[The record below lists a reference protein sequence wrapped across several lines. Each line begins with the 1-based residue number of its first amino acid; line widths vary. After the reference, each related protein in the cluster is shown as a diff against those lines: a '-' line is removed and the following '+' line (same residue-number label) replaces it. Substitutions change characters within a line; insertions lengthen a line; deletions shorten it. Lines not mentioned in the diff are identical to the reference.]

1 FLDSAITCLGAPD
14 TVAVLGRPSELH
26 RVTIRIEEWLGL
38 RRADDKRPAI
48 SRVLERLITYMNKH
62 YMERLQ
68 LRDLAAEVKL
78 SPEHLDHL
86 FSAAVGIGVM
96 HFRMMVRI
104 EAARDLLAATDWK
117 IENVAASIGFYD
129 APHFSRVFRELT
141 GLRPGRYRQ
150 QSSIHTTRA

>member
-1 FLDSAITCLGAPD
+1 MHTRGRDHLGVGSFGRDNPAERSGGELRPRARGVESAALLGPQRR
-14 TVAVLGRPSELH
+14 TIVAF
-26 RVTIRIEEWLGL
+26 ID
-38 RRADDKRPAI
+38 ADQDAQP
-48 SRVLERLITYMNKH
+48 
-62 YMERLQ
+62 
-68 LRDLAAEVKL
+68 AEVKL